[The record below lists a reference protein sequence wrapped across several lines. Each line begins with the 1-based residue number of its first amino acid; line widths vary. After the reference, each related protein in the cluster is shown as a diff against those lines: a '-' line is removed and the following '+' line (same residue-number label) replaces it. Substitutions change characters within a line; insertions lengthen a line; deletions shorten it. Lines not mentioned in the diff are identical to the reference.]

1 MNNSNEPSNYS
12 KIDGTMNSSINS
24 NSFTIEKQKDSFCG
38 KCGNKIEDGII
49 YCKYCGESLEKVRSK
64 NINFKNNGNDNLKMK
79 EVLSS
84 FSLSKCIISAALSIV
99 ILFALSLIAK
109 FTLLKSNSNF
119 NDLINPLHIMLLSNF
134 GSIEV
139 YRNTF
144 MSINVASMNIGLIAL
159 ILLPITSLVIS
170 YRVILKDE
178 NISLENHVKNSL
190 GVGIIYGLILA
201 IISKLSQINLN
212 LSSGLG
218 QYNYSIN
225 YGINM
230 ASVLFKGFIIGFL
243 VILFL
248 GLKKEYEE
256 NNIYVG
262 ALRLIPKVL
271 GIGYILTLVVFVVM
285 YFANINYLTDFGVS
299 SYNSKVGV
307 GLVISQL
314 AFYIWSFANF
324 IPTTVGSNTL
334 SVVTLLRSKISFD
347 VLLILGAFMALSI
360 LIFIIVGCKLE
371 SKYKDKG
378 IKSVLIFSI
387 FYAIIMGIL
396 GLLTLLYISDAA
408 SPIVSNI
415 GSMQMGFNMIVGVIT
430 SFIYSFITTLIGFK
444 LNISN

>member
-1 MNNSNEPSNYS
+1 
-12 KIDGTMNSSINS
+12 
-24 NSFTIEKQKDSFCG
+24 
-38 KCGNKIEDGII
+38 
-49 YCKYCGESLEKVRSK
+49 
-64 NINFKNNGNDNLKMK
+64 
-79 EVLSS
+79 
-84 FSLSKCIISAALSIV
+84 
-99 ILFALSLIAK
+99 
-109 FTLLKSNSNF
+109 
-119 NDLINPLHIMLLSNF
+119 
-134 GSIEV
+134 
-139 YRNTF
+139 
-144 MSINVASMNIGLIAL
+144 
-159 ILLPITSLVIS
+159 
-170 YRVILKDE
+170 
-178 NISLENHVKNSL
+178 
-190 GVGIIYGLILA
+190 
-201 IISKLSQINLN
+201 
-212 LSSGLG
+212 
-218 QYNYSIN
+218 
-225 YGINM
+225 M

-271 GIGYILTLVVFVVM
+271 GIGYILTLVVLVVM

-396 GLLTLLYISDAA
+396 GLLTLLYISDTA

-415 GSMQMGFNMIVGVIT
+415 GSMQMGFNLIVGVII
-430 SFIYSFITTLIGFK
+430 SFIYSFITTLIG
-444 LNISN
+444 L